1 MSDQDGLK
9 RRAAE
14 AAAVEA
20 EDGMVLGLGSGS
32 TAELVVQALAVRV
45 AAGLRVS
52 GVPTSE
58 RTAALARRLGVPL
71 TDFSE
76 HAQVDL
82 TIDGADE
89 ADPRSLALVKGRGGA
104 LLREKIVAAA
114 SRRMLVV
121 VDGSKLV
128 DRLGRGTLPVEVAAF
143 GWQATF
149 VRLEALGA
157 QASLRRSPDGSP
169 FRTDGGNH
177 VADCTV
183 EPIGDPA
190 ALDRRLRAVVGVV
203 ETGLFVGLASRLIAA
218 TPSGIRVFG
227 R

>member
-1 MSDQDGLK
+1 MSDQDALK

-14 AAAVEA
+14 AAAAEA
-20 EDGMVLGLGSGS
+20 EDGMVLGFGSGS
-32 TAELVVQALAVRV
+32 TAELVLQALAVRV
-45 AAGLRVS
+45 AAGLRIS

-76 HAQVDL
+76 HARVDL

-121 VDGSKLV
+121 VEGSKLV
-128 DRLGRGTLPVEVAAF
+128 DRLGRGTLPIEVAAF

-177 VADCTV
+177 VADCAV
-183 EPIGDPA
+183 GPIGDPA
-190 ALDRRLRAVVGVV
+190 ALDRRLRAVVGVI

-218 TPSGIRVFG
+218 TASGIRVFE